1 MVVLTKAGLTEEEE
15 EYYDELDEF
24 FTQNTIMP
32 SGTGKGG
39 FFAKRKEVVDTLGV
53 DGLVADY
60 LAGKMLST
68 KQPLPVI
75 IRNLVKKEMAMA

>member
-1 MVVLTKAGLTEEEE
+1 MAEMTDEEAWELAELFERNPPKVLKLK
-15 EYYDELDEF
+15 
-24 FTQNTIMP
+24 N
-32 SGTGKGG
+32 GG
-39 FFAKRKEVVDTLGV
+39 FFMKRKEVVDTLGV